1 MSSYFPLR
9 FFILSVTPFQS
20 LFYGKNTTVVIFVIA
35 GFLFAFRFLIKI
47 IQKIIR
53 DNLPLKFSFFLNFL
67 FLLIQYLYN
76 IVNLFLPDNFL
87 FSVPSIYESD
97 LCNLP
102 SLSAAKISPASS
114 CKDEMSSQKSSQSSF
129 YMFSVLSCSMLYA
142 PTSCSNLH
150 S

>member
-1 MSSYFPLR
+1 MVCLSLLPFWNKNQRVFADQSVFYFAELFGVIFNAFPILCHTTLCQICPHIFHFV
-9 FFILSVTPFQS
+9 FFILSVTYFQN

-76 IVNLFLPDNFL
+76 IVNPF
-87 FSVPSIYESD
+87 FSW
-97 LCNLP
+97 
-102 SLSAAKISPASS
+102 
-114 CKDEMSSQKSSQSSF
+114 
-129 YMFSVLSCSMLYA
+129 
-142 PTSCSNLH
+142 
-150 S
+150 